1 MEWVLLEAYNISSY
15 NIQLD
20 DYPNPEIID
29 FTLFL
34 LQNVVDIEA
43 HLYTDNFVSLFEMNE
58 DELDFE
64 IQEP

>member
-1 MEWVLLEAYNISSY
+1 M
-15 NIQLD
+15 D